1 VERLSGMTD
10 ATGTSAPT
18 NNRIV
23 VVADDDPD
31 ILDLVIYMLTEA
43 GYDAVGVTDGV
54 AALAAI
60 EANPPRLAILDIMMP
75 GMSGIDV
82 LHKIRASE
90 TISDLDVILLT
101 ARTRDS
107 DVDVGFAAGASD
119 YVIKPFS
126 PRELLKRVNG
136 VLARSAS

>member
-1 VERLSGMTD
+1 MTQ
-10 ATGTSAPT
+10 ATGTSTPT
-18 NNRIV
+18 KNRII

-31 ILDLVIYMLTEA
+31 ILDLVVYMLTKA

-54 AALAAI
+54 AAFAAI

-75 GMSGIDV
+75 GMSGIEV
-82 LHKIRASE
+82 LNKIRASE
-90 TISDLDVILLT
+90 RISDLDVILLT

-126 PRELLKRVNG
+126 PRELLERLDR
-136 VLARSAS
+136 VLARGAS

>member
-1 VERLSGMTD
+1 MTD
-10 ATGTSAPT
+10 ATRTSAPT
-18 NNRIV
+18 KNRIV

-31 ILDLVIYMLTEA
+31 ILDMVIYMLTQA
-43 GYDAVGVTDGV
+43 GFDAVGVADGV
-54 AALAAI
+54 AALATI
-60 EANPPRLAILDIMMP
+60 EANPPALAILDIMMP
-75 GMSGIDV
+75 GMSGIEV

-136 VLARSAS
+136 VLARGAL

>member
-1 VERLSGMTD
+1 MTD

-18 NNRIV
+18 NNRII

-31 ILDLVIYMLTEA
+31 ILDLVVYMLTEA
-43 GYDAVGVTDGV
+43 GYDALGVTDGV

-90 TISDLDVILLT
+90 RISDLDVILLT
-101 ARTRDS
+101 ARTRDA

-136 VLARSAS
+136 VLARGAS